1 MGKIDLL
8 PPPLH
13 IPYGVIPKH
22 TTRPQ
27 ACDRLARE
35 QAPQKEV
42 PHCCVEEEV
51 PRRTTRSKERLAKKI
66 SKSSPTSS
74 SSSDHEN
81 KKYKEELAQAMKI
94 SKEELK
100 KGDKEE
106 L

>member
-27 ACDRLARE
+27 ARDRLARE

-42 PHCCVEEEV
+42 PKRYVEEEM
-51 PRRTTRSKERLAKKI
+51 PRRTIRSGE
-66 SKSSPTSS
+66 
-74 SSSDHEN
+74 
-81 KKYKEELAQAMKI
+81 
-94 SKEELK
+94 
-100 KGDKEE
+100 
-106 L
+106 